1 MKAIRVHE
9 FGKPKVL
16 RLEERPDLQPG
27 RRQIL
32 IRVKAAGVNPV
43 DTYIRAGT
51 YAQKPKL
58 PYTPGLDA
66 AGVVETVGEGIK
78 GMSSG
83 DRVYAAGTISGSYA
97 EQALCKESQ
106 LHPLP
111 SAVSY
116 SQGAAIGVPYA
127 TAYRALLHCARAQR
141 GESVLVHGASG
152 GVGLAAVQLVH
163 SLAMT
168 VIGTAGSQEGLALVS
183 QQGAD
188 HVLDHSRTG
197 HLEEITALTN
207 GRGVDVILEMLAHA
221 NLPQDLPA
229 LAVGGR
235 LVVIGSRGS
244 VEIDPRQL
252 MLRDTSII
260 GMLLFNASERETADI
275 HSALVAGLKKGT
287 LRPVVGREL
296 PLANTAD
303 AHEMIMDPP
312 AYGKIVLIP

>member
-66 AGVVETVGEGIK
+66 AGVVEAVGEGIK

-188 HVLDHSRTG
+188 HRTRPQSDWPSGRDYRLDKRTRRRRHTGDARPCQSASRP
-197 HLEEITALTN
+197 ARS
-207 GRGVDVILEMLAHA
+207 GRRGTPGSYRQPGQRGDRSSPTHA
-221 NLPQDLPA
+221 P
-229 LAVGGR
+229 
-235 LVVIGSRGS
+235 
-244 VEIDPRQL
+244 
-252 MLRDTSII
+252 
-260 GMLLFNASERETADI
+260 
-275 HSALVAGLKKGT
+275 
-287 LRPVVGREL
+287 
-296 PLANTAD
+296 
-303 AHEMIMDPP
+303 
-312 AYGKIVLIP
+312 